1 MQAKNKF
8 ITKTLKIF
16 KNSIRCFSPLHKR
29 SLEGKI
35 HFITL
40 SNDLLFIDFG
50 FKYEVECFTN
60 ELHLRI
66 PKTLSLKNKCNYIKS
81 LSLITFEIIF
91 LQSFFFNKILIKKKK
106 KIMNL
111 KVFRDIF
118 LLDKKKNK
126 YRKKNRQTH
135 KKSFVKGRFLNII
148 RGGFSIGIF
157 GHIVF
162 LPSSHALFKSFGQ
175 LSLFYFLFVDL
186 KKCNAIV
193 SQRKITGVLK
203 KQLEKLGSRFITKKR
218 I

>member
-8 ITKTLKIF
+8 ITKTLKNF
-16 KNSIRCFSPLHKR
+16 KSSIRCFSPFHKR

-35 HFITL
+35 HYITL

-60 ELHLRI
+60 ELNLRI
-66 PKTLSLKNKCNYIKS
+66 SKTSSLKNKCNYIKS
-81 LSLITFEIIF
+81 LSFITFEITS
-91 LQSFFFNKILIKKKK
+91 LHSFFFNKILIKKKK
-106 KIMNL
+106 KLMNF

-126 YRKKNRQTH
+126 YRKKNRQIN
-135 KKSFVKGRFLNII
+135 KKSFVKGRFLNVI

-157 GHIVF
+157 GHVVF
-162 LPSSHALFKSFGQ
+162 LPLSQASFKSFGQ

-186 KKCNAIV
+186 KKYNAIV
-193 SQRKITGVLK
+193 SQKKIKSLLK